1 MRRLLHSCL
10 HVNCIQSNSSPDN
23 DHQYAIQVSGCILRE
38 VLGSIRNHKTIK
50 KIIQKRKTGKKLDQY
65 QKPHAK
71 PINFDIST
79 IKFLLDLQQWQVEN
93 REVSQLFEISLQL
106 FEISLQLFEI
116 SAAQIEKK
124 VVPTYE
130 KRKTTSKP
138 NLKTK
143 NQMPKKNGK
152 FPNHNKH

>member
-1 MRRLLHSCL
+1 ME
-10 HVNCIQSNSSPDN
+10 D
-23 DHQYAIQVSGCILRE
+23 
-38 VLGSIRNHKTIK
+38 
-50 KIIQKRKTGKKLDQY
+50 
-65 QKPHAK
+65 
-71 PINFDIST
+71 
-79 IKFLLDLQQWQVEN
+79 

-143 NQMPKKNGK
+143 NQMPKKMENSQTIINTSLKGLQSK
-152 FPNHNKH
+152 LSFLKPRQSLKIPD